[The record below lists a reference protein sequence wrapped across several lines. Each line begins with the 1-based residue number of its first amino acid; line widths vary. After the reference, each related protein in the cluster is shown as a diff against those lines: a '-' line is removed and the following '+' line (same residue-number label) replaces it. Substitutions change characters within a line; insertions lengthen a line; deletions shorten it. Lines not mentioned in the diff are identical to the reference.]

1 MEQLKRGLS
10 EAIRR
15 GVTLSLCAVAANC
28 GGKSEAEDD
37 APFNQA
43 SVGGTAGGP
52 GGQAASAGM
61 SAGTT
66 AEFAGASGGGGSSG
80 MPAGGGSAGMLAA
93 GGSLGLS
100 GTGGVG
106 GLEPYP
112 TDSIGCYG
120 QNYGGTFGGYD
131 GQCCVSV
138 ECLPLEG
145 GVCPPA
151 SSAAPPGS
159 GTCSCSSPLEKS
171 AMGPY
176 APTPADT
183 ANGKGACCYLVAA
196 IGCEG
201 RPLLI
206 EGRALLAPVVTR
218 ADWSAQRA

>member
-15 GVTLSLCAVAANC
+15 GLTLSLCAVAANC

-37 APFNQA
+37 APIDEA
-43 SVGGTAGGP
+43 SIGGTAGGP
-52 GGQAASAGM
+52 GGQAASAGT

-66 AEFAGASGGGGSSG
+66 AASAGGSGSGSGG
-80 MPAGGGSAGMLAA
+80 MPAGGGSAGVLAT
-93 GGSLGLS
+93 GGSLALP
-100 GTGGVG
+100 GTGGVS

-120 QNYGGTFGGYD
+120 QNYGGSFGLA

-138 ECLPLEG
+138 ECLPLER

-151 SSAAPPGS
+151 SSAEAPGS

-196 IGCEG
+196 ITCEG

-218 ADWSAQRA
+218 ADWSAPRA